1 MSSLC
6 RARRMITSC
15 RRRRTLR
22 MRRVLKRKREVM
34 VMDTMATS
42 TKEINQTKVGLGGGS
57 RKAGNGGS
65 PRGNGH
71 DKRGGGESSHD
82 SLSKYRIG
90 MWVALAGVAMMFTA
104 LTSAYIVRASTSNDW
119 QPLAMPRL
127 LWLSTALIVLSSI
140 TFEVARRTLR
150 NGKVSAYQRW
160 LLLTVLLG
168 LGFLAT
174 QLLAW
179 RQLAAQGIFM
189 AKNPHSSFFYV
200 LTGAHGLHLLGG
212 ILGLDFLLLRSWR
225 KSFDE
230 RGMAK
235 RQAVVNAVALYWHF
249 MLGLW
254 IYLFLL
260 LFLWR

>member
-1 MSSLC
+1 MG
-6 RARRMITSC
+6 T
-15 RRRRTLR
+15 
-22 MRRVLKRKREVM
+22 M
-34 VMDTMATS
+34 VTS
-42 TKEINQTKVGLGGGS
+42 TEKIIQPKLGKGGGPRKVGP
-57 RKAGNGGS
+57 NGG

-71 DKRGGGESSHD
+71 DGNGGDKPDGS

-104 LTSAYIVRASTSNDW
+104 LTSAYVVRGGTSNDW
-119 QPLAMPRL
+119 RPIATPGL
-127 LWLSTALIVLSSI
+127 LWLSTGLILLSSFA
-140 TFEVARRTLR
+140 FEIARRTLKSG
-150 NGKVSAYQRW
+150 NTSAYQRW

-179 RQLAAQGIFM
+179 RQLAGQGIYVSS
-189 AKNPHSSFFYV
+189 NPHSSFFYV

-212 ILGLDFLLLRSWR
+212 VLALDYLLLRSRR
-225 KSFDE
+225 KLYE
-230 RGMAK
+230 EHGVAK

-249 MLGLW
+249 MGVLW